1 MQRVPFY
8 KDVRVL
14 GVLLQVAVSLAV
26 LGALFFL
33 GYTAY
38 RGMIARGIP
47 FTFSFLTQEAGFTI
61 SEGKT
66 LAIEHGR
73 ILLRPFQPSDAY
85 WQAFF
90 TGVYNTL
97 RVSLAGIVLTT
108 VLGVL
113 VGVGRLSSNWLVNR
127 LAFAYVELVR
137 NTPLLVQMFFWYFG
151 AILKL
156 PPVRQASELFGMIV
170 SQRGLFVPW
179 PVPGPGWSHFAPF
192 FWGAVVLLFVGAFW
206 PRARRYAWGLGALL
220 LVGGYLIAGDP
231 LVISV
236 PEKRGFRVVG
246 GAQLSP
252 EFSAVLLSLVVYTAS
267 YIAEI
272 VRGAIQSLPKGQW
285 EAAYSLGLSPGQT
298 LRLVILPQAMRIIVP
313 PLGNQ
318 YLNLTKNSSLAIA
331 VGYPDLF
338 NVYGTIANQSGR
350 SLEGILIV
358 MGVYLALSLTISAL
372 VNLYNR
378 RVALRGAGR

>member
-1 MQRVPFY
+1 MIGILV
-8 KDVRVL
+8 
-14 GVLLQVAVSLAV
+14 QVAATSIVFAL
-26 LGALFFL
+26 LFFL

-38 RGMIARGIP
+38 QGMVSRGIP
-47 FTFSFLTQEAGFTI
+47 FTFRFLGEEAGFSI

-66 LAIEHGR
+66 IVIEGGR
-73 ILLRPFQPSDAY
+73 MLLRPFQPSDAY

-90 TGVYNTL
+90 TGIYNTI
-97 RVSLAGIVLTT
+97 RVAATGIVLTT
-108 VLGVL
+108 IVGVL

-127 LAFAYVELVR
+127 LSFAYVELVR

-156 PPVRQASELFGMIV
+156 PPIRQASEYFGTIV
-170 SQRGLFVPW
+170 SQKGVYLPW
-179 PVPGPGWSHFAPF
+179 PVPTAAWGRYEFFLYGGLATLVLGF
-192 FWGAVVLLFVGAFW
+192 FWKRRRSPLWLLA
-206 PRARRYAWGLGALL
+206 AALII
-220 LVGGYLIAGDP
+220 GGFFIAGAP
-231 LVISV
+231 LEVSF
-236 PEKRGFRVVG
+236 PEKRGFRVIG
-246 GAQLSP
+246 GAQMSP
-252 EFSAVLLSLVVYTAS
+252 EFAAVLLSLVVYTAS

-285 EAAYSLGLSPGQT
+285 EAAASLGLSYGQT

-331 VGYPDLF
+331 VGYPELF

-350 SLEGILIV
+350 SLEGIVIV
-358 MGVYLALSLTISAL
+358 MAAYLTMSLTISAL
-372 VNLYNR
+372 VNAYNR
-378 RVALRGAGR
+378 RVALKGASR

>member
-1 MQRVPFY
+1 V
-8 KDVRVL
+8 
-14 GVLLQVAVSLAV
+14 VSLLV
-26 LGALFFL
+26 LFGLYFL
-33 GYTAY
+33 GRTAY
-38 RGMIARGIP
+38 EGMVSRGIP
-47 FTFSFLTQEAGFTI
+47 FTFSFLWQEAGFSI

-66 LAIEHGR
+66 IAFEGGR
-73 ILLRPFQPSDAY
+73 IVLRPFEPSDAY

-97 RVSLAGIVLTT
+97 RVSVAGIVLTT
-108 VLGVL
+108 LLGVM

-127 LAFAYVELVR
+127 LSFAYVELVR
-137 NTPLLVQMFFWYFG
+137 NTPLLVQLFFWYFG

-156 PPVRQASELFGMIV
+156 PPIRQASEWFGMIV
-170 SQRGLFVPW
+170 SQRGVFVPW
-179 PVPGPGWSHFAPF
+179 PVPGPGFDRYLPF
-192 FWGAVVLLFVGAFW
+192 FLGGLLAFL
-206 PRARRYAWGLGALL
+206 LGALWSRGRRGLWL
-220 LVGGYLIAGDP
+220 LGLLLLAAGWLYAGDP
-231 LVISV
+231 FVLSV

-252 EFSAVLLSLVVYTAS
+252 EFSAVLLALVVYTAS

-285 EAAYSLGLSPGQT
+285 EAAFSLGLNYGQT
-298 LRLVILPQAMRIIVP
+298 LRYVILPQALRIIVP

-358 MGVYLALSLTISAL
+358 MGVYLSLSLTISAL
-372 VNLYNR
+372 VNAYNR
-378 RVALRGAGR
+378 RVALRGARR

>member
-26 LGALFFL
+26 LGALLFL

-192 FWGAVVLLFVGAFW
+192 FWGAVVLLLVGVFW
-206 PRARRYAWGLGALL
+206 PRARRYAWGLGALM
-220 LVGGYLIAGDP
+220 LVGGYLNAGDP

-358 MGVYLALSLTISAL
+358 MGVYLTLSLTISAL

>member
-97 RVSLAGIVLTT
+97 RVSLSGIVLTT

-179 PVPGPGWSHFAPF
+179 PVPGPGWGHFAPF
-192 FWGAVVLLFVGAFW
+192 FWGAAVLLLAGALW
-206 PRARRYAWGLGALL
+206 PRARRYAWGLGALM

>member
-8 KDVRVL
+8 KDIRVL
-14 GVLLQVAVSLAV
+14 GVLLQLGVSLAV

-38 RGMIARGIP
+38 QGMVARGIP
-47 FTFSFLTQEAGFTI
+47 FTFAFLGQEAGFTI

-66 LAIEHGR
+66 LAFEGQR
-73 ILLRPFQPSDAY
+73 LVLRPFMPSDAY

-97 RVSLAGIVLTT
+97 RVSIAGIVLTT
-108 VLGVL
+108 LLGVL

-127 LAFAYVELVR
+127 LSFAFVELVR

-156 PPVRQASELFGMIV
+156 PPVRQASEVFGLVI

-179 PVPGPGWSHFAPF
+179 PVPGPGWAAFAPF
-192 FWGAVVLLFVGAFW
+192 FWGALVAFLLGLFW
-206 PRARRYAWGLGALL
+206 GRGRRWLLLIGALA
-220 LVGGYLIAGDP
+220 LVVGYLVAGDP
-231 LVISV
+231 LVLSV
-236 PEKRGFRVVG
+236 PEKRGFRVIG

-272 VRGAIQSLPKGQW
+272 VRGAILSLPQGQW
-285 EAAYSLGLSPGQT
+285 EAARSLGLSYGQT

-358 MGVYLALSLTISAL
+358 MGVYLTLSLTISAL
-372 VNLYNR
+372 VNAYNR
-378 RVALRGAGR
+378 RVALKGAAR